1 MAPVKVVPFN
11 EIASKCFQPKQPILF
26 KRKKRAENVTFTT
39 KALFL
44 LTNDTLFQC
53 NIFHLSNSKHLKA
66 ENIRNIEVIRNETT
80 QKISRISSTK
90 EETYQFTK
98 L

>member
-1 MAPVKVVPFN
+1 MLST
-11 EIASKCFQPKQPILF
+11 ETTYTFQKE
-26 KRKKRAENVTFTT
+26 KWAENVTFTT
-39 KALFL
+39 KALLL

-66 ENIRNIEVIRNETT
+66 ENIRNTEVIRNETT
-80 QKISRISSTK
+80 QKIHRISSTK